1 VNSRSPASIWL
12 LALVALLLLVAA
24 PFLGRPTLSPISVWQ
39 GAEGSIDTVLFWK
52 WRLPRTL
59 AAFLVGMALALGGT
73 VFQAIFRNALATP
86 FTLGISSGA
95 SFGAT
100 LAVQLSLVTLF
111 PGWPVRHLAAFGG
124 AILAVVLV
132 HGLSRMKRGFSTT
145 SLLLAG
151 VAVSYLFA
159 SAIMLFQY
167 LGAPDKSMDLLHWM
181 MGGIFVSGMG
191 SAMILLPPVA
201 IGTLV
206 ILLQTRELDLL
217 LLGDELARSRGLDI
231 RRLHRLLFVTVS
243 LMLGFAVALC
253 GPIGFVGLMVPHVC
267 RLLFGACHAQ
277 LVPASALAGGIL
289 LVVCDT
295 LARTL
300 ISPAEMP
307 IGIITA
313 VLGAPFFLWLLYAGR
328 TEL

>member
-1 VNSRSPASIWL
+1 MLVL
-12 LALVALLLLVAA
+12 LTLALLFVA
-24 PFLGRPTLSPISVWQ
+24 PFAGRPMLSPVAIWQ
-39 GAEGSIDTVLFWK
+39 STEGSVDALLFWK

-59 AAFLVGMALALGGT
+59 AAFLVGVALALGGT

-95 SFGAT
+95 SFGAA
-100 LAVQLSLVTLF
+100 LAVQLSLTLLF
-111 PGWPVRHLAAFGG
+111 PNLPVRHLSAFGG
-124 AILAVVLV
+124 AMLAVALV

-145 SLLLAG
+145 DLLLAG
-151 VAVSYLFA
+151 VAVSYLFS

-181 MGGIFVSGMG
+181 MGGIFVNGMG
-191 SAMILLPPVA
+191 SVWILLPPVA
-201 IGTLV
+201 LGTLV
-206 ILLQTRELDLL
+206 IMLQTRELDLL
-217 LLGDELARSRGLDI
+217 LLGDELAWSRGLDI
-231 RRLHRLLFVTVS
+231 RRLRRILFVTVS
-243 LMLGFAVALC
+243 LMVGFAVALC

-267 RLLFGACHAQ
+267 RLLFGAAHIR
-277 LVPASALAGGIL
+277 LVPASALAGGTL

-295 LARTL
+295 LARTV